1 MIVTACGTAWH
12 AGLVGRHL
20 IEAMIRIPVTV
31 ELASEFR
38 YMNPILDEH
47 TLVVVITQSGETA
60 DSLAALRLANERGAK
75 TISIVNV
82 KGSSIARESD
92 YVLYTHAGPEIA
104 VASTKSVLCT
114 VCRYVSDCIKTCR
127 S

>member
-1 MIVTACGTAWH
+1 
-12 AGLVGRHL
+12 
-20 IEAMIRIPVTV
+20 
-31 ELASEFR
+31 
-38 YMNPILDEH
+38 MNPILDEH

-82 KGSSIARESD
+82 KDQVLLEKVIMYYIHMQVQRSLLQVQKRFSVQCAGMYLIA
-92 YVLYTHAGPEIA
+92 LKLA
-104 VASTKSVLCT
+104 
-114 VCRYVSDCIKTCR
+114 R

>member
-38 YMNPILDEH
+38 YMNPILDETYFSCCHH
-47 TLVVVITQSGETA
+47 TVW
-60 DSLAALRLANERGAK
+60 
-75 TISIVNV
+75 
-82 KGSSIARESD
+82 
-92 YVLYTHAGPEIA
+92 
-104 VASTKSVLCT
+104 
-114 VCRYVSDCIKTCR
+114 
-127 S
+127 

>member
-1 MIVTACGTAWH
+1 
-12 AGLVGRHL
+12 
-20 IEAMIRIPVTV
+20 MIRIPVTV

-82 KGSSIARESD
+82 KGSSIARR
-92 YVLYTHAGPEIA
+92 
-104 VASTKSVLCT
+104 K
-114 VCRYVSDCIKTCR
+114 
-127 S
+127 